1 MSTLSVHNLQGI
13 SAYNNK
19 IGIPAGHKLGEGT
32 GEFRLPNYPSNAK
45 PSSPEVGDVI
55 LNSTTATLE
64 VWTGDRW
71 AICGGGNRGGS
82 AANPAESAGDAY
94 DQGNQT
100 SGTVWVTI
108 PGSGA
113 FQFEYDAT
121 DRYGTGDNGWIKYD
135 AAFFGANNSAIA
147 YTVYGSP
154 STIIPAFNTN
164 SSSSITNDTISAGTH
179 RVGREQSHAGGNSL
193 STIRCALPRLTKVKY
208 EASRVAGGNQTADFG
223 AFTQN
228 FSGIVN
234 NSPYQ
239 NNGAGYWTVVFS
251 GNSSGSFGSDMLILD
266 NGNLRSGNGSYTV
279 NTGVLSFGSERGS
292 GTQVPQV
299 IWGTTDA
306 YNEYCYTTSWSLWL
320 H

>member
-13 SAYNNK
+13 ATYSNK
-19 IGIPAGHKLGEGT
+19 IEIPSGHKLTAGAGQ
-32 GEFRLPNYPSNAK
+32 FRIPNYAAASK

-55 LNSTTATLE
+55 LNTDTATLE

-82 AANPAESAGDAY
+82 AANPAESAGDGY

-100 SGTVWVTI
+100 SGTLWVTI

-113 FQFEYDAT
+113 IQFEYDAT
-121 DRYGTGDNGWIKYD
+121 DRYRTGDFGWIKYD
-135 AAFFGANNSAIA
+135 AAFFGANNAAIA

-164 SSSSITNDTISAGTH
+164 STNSTSNDTISSGTH
-179 RVGREQSHAGGNSL
+179 RIGREQSHAGGNSL
-193 STIRCALPRLTKVKY
+193 STIRCALPKLTKVKY
-208 EASRVAGGNQTADFG
+208 VASRVTGGSQTADMG

-239 NNGAGYWTVVFS
+239 NNGQGYWTVVFS
-251 GNSSGSFGSDMLILD
+251 GNASGSFGSDMLILD
-266 NGNLRSGNGSYTV
+266 NGDLRSGNGPYSV
-279 NTGVLSFGSERGS
+279 NTSVLSFGTERGS
-292 GTQVPQV
+292 STQVPQV

-306 YNEYCYTTSWSLWL
+306 YNEYCYTNTWELWL